1 MGSSEPG
8 SAEHDLVRRVLR
20 FAAGAGAIFAGWIA
34 LDGIRSNPLRDSAA
48 GEVEFLVYWVLPFAA
63 ATIFLAWFAL
73 RGGRREARRVA
84 RQGCLGGASFG
95 GAVFL
100 LYLVS
105 PLVLRWDAISGAVH
119 AFLYAPLAAVVGLLL
134 GLAVG
139 GMKERRP

>member
-8 SAEHDLVRRVLR
+8 SAERDLVRRVLR

-48 GEVEFLVYWVLPFAA
+48 GEVEFLVYWVLPFAV

-73 RGGRREARRVA
+73 RGGRRETLRVA
-84 RQGCLGGASFG
+84 RQGCLGGALLG

-105 PLVLRWDAISGAVH
+105 PIVLHWDALSGAVH
-119 AFLYAPLAAVVGLLL
+119 AFLYAPLAAVLGLLL
-134 GLAVG
+134 GITGAL
-139 GMKERRP
+139 MKERRS